1 MRIERDFEPVEFGME
16 PSGAVAYG
24 RAASGPAGYLL
35 RWTLIGVVLLGHI
48 LGAPS
53 PTSAQDPA
61 RMGSRILS
69 LGSWTY
75 EAIER
80 LRVRGYLSGLN
91 PLAQPY
97 RRIDVAAELVG
108 VDADTLPDP
117 TAGWVR
123 LLLRELAP
131 EFARLSGSENSAPEN
146 GAAEDE
152 AAGQRVGFQFLLGAT
167 ASDSRRRDPLM
178 RYRTTDKEGWKDRA
192 WWNWAGGLWLETH
205 NVAAETRLFKENWYK
220 EVHGDPD
227 GRNPGGFKLL
237 GRTDNAYLTLAFPWG
252 NVWVGRFKRNW
263 GPIGQTGMMIG
274 DNATTYPQIGLDL
287 GRGSLT
293 FRFMAGELLSV
304 DGRQRY
310 IVGNRLDYRRG
321 NFWVSIGESALYSG
335 ESAVLRLF
343 NPLEA
348 IFFDHSATYDQN
360 EISGNMMLNAMFWTQ
375 VGQATLYGEFVLDDF
390 DLNPRT
396 GTVDRPIEATSYQLS
411 LGGRYLGVSD
421 RLELGFD
428 YRRVSAWSYR
438 SGVLTE
444 IWTHLDRGLGDP
456 WSDYDRLTLRAD
468 WYPTV
473 EGLRVSPVLQFQRK
487 GEGDYRIPFPPRD
500 EMLGLPGIFH
510 GVLETTKRVALQGRY
525 QPRSEVFLE
534 WDLGRSFISDAGHD
548 PGFSEGLFSLLVRFG
563 LTLEFPQR
571 AP

>member
-1 MRIERDFEPVEFGME
+1 MVVTGSPELSVRGSGSPTPSLSVLCMIGCAMRWMG
-16 PSGAVAYG
+16 
-24 RAASGPAGYLL
+24 
-35 RWTLIGVVLLGHI
+35 IGVVLLGHAFW
-48 LGAPS
+48 APPS
-53 PTSAQDPA
+53 ASAQDPG

-69 LGSWTY
+69 LDSWTY
-75 EAIER
+75 EPIER
-80 LRVRGYLSGLN
+80 LRIRGYLPGLN

-108 VDADTLPDP
+108 VDADALQEPV
-117 TAGWVR
+117 AGWVR
-123 LLLRELAP
+123 SLRRELAP
-131 EFARLSGSENSAPEN
+131 EFARLSES
-146 GAAEDE
+146 EDE

-167 ASDSRRRDPLM
+167 AADSRRRDPLIP
-178 RYRTTDKEGWKDRA
+178 YRSTENERVKDRV
-192 WWNWAGGLWLETH
+192 WASWGGGLWLETH
-205 NVAAETRLFKENWYK
+205 NVAAETRLFKDNWFR

-227 GRNPGGFKLL
+227 GQNPGGFKFL

-252 NVWVGRFKRNW
+252 DIWVGRFKRNW
-263 GPIGQTGMMIG
+263 GSVGQTGMMIG
-274 DNATTYPQIGLDL
+274 DNATPIPQIALDL
-287 GRGSLT
+287 GRGNLS

-304 DGRQRY
+304 NGRQRY
-310 IVGNRLDYRRG
+310 IVGNRLDYHRG

-348 IFFDHSATYDQN
+348 IVFDHSSTYDPD
-360 EISGNMMLNAMFWTQ
+360 EISGNVMFNGMLWWQ
-375 VGQATLYGEFVLDDF
+375 LGQTTLYGEFALDDF

-396 GTVDRPIEATSYQLS
+396 GAEERPVEATSYQLS
-411 LGGRYLGVSD
+411 LGGRYQGISD

-468 WYPTV
+468 WYPSV
-473 EGLRVSPVLQFQRK
+473 QGLRVSPVLQFQRK

-500 EMLGLPGIFH
+500 EQLALPGIFH
-510 GVLETTKRVALQGRY
+510 GVLETTRRIALQGRY
-525 QPRSEVFLE
+525 DRFIWTQPHGEVFVE
-534 WDLGRSFISDAGHD
+534 WDLGRSFISAAGHVD
-548 PGFSEGLFSLLVRFG
+548 GASEGRFSFLMRLR
-563 LTLEFPQR
+563 LTFEFPR
-571 AP
+571 REL